1 MLRSA
6 GAPSTLAVVAL
17 LILYHVIGV
26 RAHTWMMRRAWSVAL
41 FVPLGWGLLV
51 AAVSLHAPFSLLL
64 FGAIL
69 QGFVFLPYTAAIAT
83 LGIVVLW
90 AVAVVLRTPS
100 GMYADLTVARVAGL
114 LATGIMLGTVMLY
127 IHRVNR
133 DAAIRARLLHDLE
146 RAERD
151 LADRARDAG
160 VQEERQRFAR
170 DIHDTLAQGFTSV
183 IKHLEAVE
191 LSFAASG
198 ARTDAAVSDAMSHVA
213 NAQDVSRT
221 SLAEIRRV
229 VWALRPTQLVET
241 PLAAA
246 IERTVAAWSAAND
259 VRAEC
264 TIPDLPGLRAD
275 ADVIFLRATQEALSN
290 VARHAQATR
299 VAVAMHVVDGLV
311 LLSVE
316 DDGRGFVD
324 SESTRADGT
333 GIPGMRERVRPFGGH
348 VLIDSDIANGT
359 SLTVALPLAAIA
371 APQHE

>member
-1 MLRSA
+1 MFAMPPPRLQPLFAQNERLWLRIWVATQTAAAAAACFLVVDGAGGLRPLLRSA

-133 DAAIRARLLHDLE
+133 DRRHSLPDSCHDLE

-160 VQEERQRFAR
+160 VQEERQRLCSRHPRHAGAG
-170 DIHDTLAQGFTSV
+170 IHERHQTSRGRRALV
-183 IKHLEAVE
+183 RRVRCY
-191 LSFAASG
+191 
-198 ARTDAAVSDAMSHVA
+198 ARTPSVSDAMSHVA

-246 IERTVAAWSAAND
+246 IERTVA
-259 VRAEC
+259 
-264 TIPDLPGLRAD
+264 
-275 ADVIFLRATQEALSN
+275 
-290 VARHAQATR
+290 R
-299 VAVAMHVVDGLV
+299 VERRQRCSRRMHH
-311 LLSVE
+311 
-316 DDGRGFVD
+316 
-324 SESTRADGT
+324 
-333 GIPGMRERVRPFGGH
+333 PRPPRP
-348 VLIDSDIANGT
+348 S
-359 SLTVALPLAAIA
+359 SRR
-371 APQHE
+371 